1 MIVQKRYVGYI
12 IKATALFLV
21 LFFLIFSDKYTLRA
35 QSFEKLRSSMVE
47 EQLKSRNIKSEA
59 VLDAMRTVPRHLFVP
74 KNLQSYAYND
84 SPLPIGLGQT
94 ISQPYIVAFMTEQLK
109 PVPGMKILE
118 IGTGSGYQA
127 AILAYLGCEVYTI
140 ELLEE
145 LVVRAEKIL
154 SELNFNNVKTKC
166 GNGYLGWPEA
176 APFDAVIV
184 TAAPDKIPEKL
195 IEQLKEDGK
204 MILPVG
210 PVNSGQSLK
219 LITKKDTKIL
229 EKDLLPVIFVPMVR

>member
-1 MIVQKRYVGYI
+1 MIVHKRYGGYI
-12 IKATALFLV
+12 VKVL
-21 LFFLIFSDKYTLRA
+21 LFFAFFCLIFSNEYTLMA

-47 EQLKSRNIKSEA
+47 TQLTSRNIQSKA

-74 KNLQSYAYND
+74 ENMKNYAYDD

-145 LVVRAEKIL
+145 LSVRAKKLL
-154 SELNFNNVKTKC
+154 SELNFNNVQTKH
-166 GNGYLGWPEA
+166 GDGYLGWPEA
-176 APFDAVIV
+176 APFDAIIV

-195 IEQLKEDGK
+195 IEQLKEGGK
-204 MILPVG
+204 MIVPVG
-210 PVNSGQSLK
+210 PVHSGQSLK
-219 LITKKDTKIL
+219 LITKEAKSIL
-229 EKDLLPVIFVPMVR
+229 EKDLLPVRFVPMVK